1 MGATGGGMVSRVE
14 LCREASP
21 AAEGGRAGK
30 KRREKGR
37 KVCVFYM
44 LTFSSFFCASLQ
56 TQKGMV
62 LLCISLCI
70 HKKEK
75 NVYVK
80 LHTANK
86 AGVMR
91 AYVYVCI
98 LRKCSGWFRCTDFR
112 KFCAGLF
119 AYFFCWQ
126 PCGRQSLR
134 AAGEVCMFIC
144 TKKKTKCICLHT
156 QKKNKMHMFT
166 YSKFEVICIA

>member
-1 MGATGGGMVSRVE
+1 MGAHGGWDGFPGGTLPRGE
-14 LCREASP
+14 PCRRRRQ
-21 AAEGGRAGK
+21 GGKEKAG
-30 KRREKGR
+30 KGR
-37 KVCVFYM
+37 KVYMFYM
-44 LTFSSFFCASLQ
+44 LIFSSFFCASLQ
-56 TQKGMV
+56 TQKEII
-62 LLCISLCI
+62 LLCMSLCI

-80 LHTANK
+80 LYIANK
-86 AGVMR
+86 AGAMR

-98 LRKCSGWFRCTDFR
+98 LRKCSGWFRCADFM

-126 PCGRQSLR
+126 PCGRQFLR

-156 QKKNKMHMFT
+156 QKKEQNAYVYVFK
-166 YSKFEVICIA
+166 I